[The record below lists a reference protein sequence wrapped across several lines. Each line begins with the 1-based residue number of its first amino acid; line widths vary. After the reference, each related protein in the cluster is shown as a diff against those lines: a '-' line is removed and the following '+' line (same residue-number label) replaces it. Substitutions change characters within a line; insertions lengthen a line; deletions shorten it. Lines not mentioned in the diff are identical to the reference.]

1 MLTDSKIKAS
11 KPKNKLYRLADSNGL
26 AIEIT
31 PSGIKHWRY
40 RYRFNGKASMISLG
54 KYPVIGLKTARSIRD
69 EYRGLITNGIN
80 PSEYKAKKLYQD
92 KLDSDRKMTFGEL
105 FDKWYKQNQSNW
117 STNHSKKVMNQCQRH
132 LLVHIKNRSIDSITP
147 QDILWV
153 FKKIEDLGI
162 IETLEKVKGYAGRVF
177 KYGVGLGLLVVDPTR
192 DLPSDIFKKKKVK
205 NFAHITNPVEIGK
218 FLRVVDNFE
227 GSIQVGIALKIAPHV
242 FLRPSELAQL
252 PWNEVDFENKQI
264 KISKE
269 RMKMSSAHIV
279 PLSPQVLGLLEKMH
293 QSSGNNKNVFP
304 SISNPNKSIS
314 PESLRSGLRRM
325 GIKKDTLTTHGLRHM
340 ASTQLHEQGFRSD
353 IIERQLSHG
362 EKNKIKAVYN
372 HAEYLEE
379 RREMMNKWSDYLE
392 GLKNIN
398 E

>member
-1 MLTDSKIKAS
+1 
-11 KPKNKLYRLADSNGL
+11 
-26 AIEIT
+26 
-31 PSGIKHWRY
+31 
-40 RYRFNGKASMISLG
+40 
-54 KYPVIGLKTARSIRD
+54 
-69 EYRGLITNGIN
+69 
-80 PSEYKAKKLYQD
+80 
-92 KLDSDRKMTFGEL
+92 
-105 FDKWYKQNQSNW
+105 
-117 STNHSKKVMNQCQRH
+117 
-132 LLVHIKNRSIDSITP
+132 
-147 QDILWV
+147 
-153 FKKIEDLGI
+153 
-162 IETLEKVKGYAGRVF
+162 
-177 KYGVGLGLLVVDPTR
+177 LLVVDPTR

-293 QSSGNNKNVFP
+293 QSSGNNKYVFP